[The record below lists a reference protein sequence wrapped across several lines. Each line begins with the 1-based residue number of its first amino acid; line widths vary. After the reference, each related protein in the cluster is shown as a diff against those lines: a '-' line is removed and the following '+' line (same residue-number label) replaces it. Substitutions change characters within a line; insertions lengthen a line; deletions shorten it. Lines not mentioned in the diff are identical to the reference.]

1 MALTYHQ
8 CAYQEQQE
16 QEQQINTK
24 RLWKGIG
31 LYRKKS

>member
-1 MALTYHQ
+1 MVLTYYP
-8 CAYQEQQE
+8 CAYQEQ